1 MSNRP
6 SLRPSVRSFVTATAG
21 LHGLHGLRAAIAA
34 GCLATVLA
42 GGCSDPDAVRRAT
55 VQKEIEA
62 LGDEFTA
69 ALGGSPEV
77 LADGA
82 GDEAI
87 AKVRAIAS
95 RAGQLNGSAAQTE
108 AARRIAA
115 SASRAAAELAIARA
129 STIEGAHE
137 ALRGVARDALS
148 LAADLDALADAAG
161 ATAGF
166 DAAGAAVV
174 RMRDAAASDARAQE
188 EEIASVSAPM
198 SRLAKSVE
206 DGARR
211 LAQLEQEIA
220 VLLRK
225 ARESN
230 PATGFAFVEE
240 SSSIRGEARG
250 VQAGV
255 DVASI
260 EVEDLAVARNVAET
274 RLAGAQGLRSA
285 ATAAGEL
292 LSTIQTEVKGSADK
306 SRALAGDLRREA
318 TAILK
323 AIDEERATVLAPL
336 YDAAANDLSSAE
348 SGAGSDASVRHAL
361 TTGNLRLA
369 MSRLAGLGA
378 DGRMRAAMN
387 MDVAGLRSEAETA
400 IAAFKERATAAA
412 DEFSMMGD
420 DPSVAT
426 MKSFVD
432 GVKSYADGLTVAT
445 LMDPPAPAAKS
456 GAKGGKS
463 GASGRSMSGGGDG
476 ASGLT
481 PDEIIAKLL
490 AFGDDEKGAMNY
502 MTGLIDD
509 SNDIGRAMKSMVAS
523 LGDTQVEFNAAMR
536 EAFGDDVSLA
546 GLGGGGGGGM
556 GAAPSLSADQFKDLS
571 KVSDDGET
579 AVYSNADGS
588 SQITFVKSGG
598 SWKIDLLGPMRGQ
611 MPPEMMEQMAPM
623 MAQMMSSMGPA
634 MKKAMGDLT
643 ARVRAGE
650 FATAEEAAQALA
662 AEMAKS
668 MGGGLGGGRRGFGG

>member
-1 MSNRP
+1 MSHRSA
-6 SLRPSVRSFVTATAG
+6 SLRPSARPITSANAG
-21 LHGLHGLRAAIAA
+21 LRGLRAAIVA

-62 LGDEFTA
+62 LGNEFTA

-129 STIEGAHE
+129 STIESAHE
-137 ALRGVARDALS
+137 ALRGVAREALS

-161 ATAGF
+161 SSAGF

-174 RMRDAAASDARAQE
+174 RTRDAAASEARAQE

-198 SRLAKSVE
+198 TRLAKSVE

-211 LAQLEQEIA
+211 LAQFEQEIA

-240 SSSIRGEARG
+240 ASSIRGEARG

-274 RLAGAQGLRSA
+274 RLAGAQGLRGA

-292 LSTIQTEVKGSADK
+292 LSTIQSEVKGSADK

-318 TAILK
+318 MSILK
-323 AIDEERATVLAPL
+323 AVDEERASVLAPL

-426 MKSFVD
+426 MKAFVD

-456 GAKGGKS
+456 SAKGGKS
-463 GASGRSMSGGGDG
+463 GASGRSMGGGDAAAG
-476 ASGLT
+476 DS
-481 PDEIIAKLL
+481 PDAIIAKLN
-490 AFGDDEKGAMNY
+490 AFGDDEKGAMSY
-502 MTGLIDD
+502 LLGLIDD
-509 SNDIGRAMKSMVAS
+509 SNDIGRAMKSLLVAA
-523 LGDTQVEFNAAMR
+523 GDAQLDFNAAMR
-536 EAFGDDVSLA
+536 EAFGDDA
-546 GLGGGGGGGM
+546 A
-556 GAAPSLSADQFKDLS
+556 GAAAGAMGGAGGAPALTADQFKDLS
-571 KVSDDGET
+571 KVSEDGET

-588 SQITFVKSGG
+588 SQVTFVKTGG
-598 SWKIDLLGPMRGQ
+598 AWKIDLLGPMRAQ
-611 MPPEMMEQMAPM
+611 MPPEMMEQMGPM
-623 MAQMMSSMGPA
+623 MAQMMSAMGPA
-634 MKKAMGDLT
+634 MKKSLADLA

-650 FATAEEAAQALA
+650 FASAEEAAQALG
-662 AEMAKS
+662 AELMKS
-668 MGGGLGGGRRGFGG
+668 MGGGGLGGGRRGFGG